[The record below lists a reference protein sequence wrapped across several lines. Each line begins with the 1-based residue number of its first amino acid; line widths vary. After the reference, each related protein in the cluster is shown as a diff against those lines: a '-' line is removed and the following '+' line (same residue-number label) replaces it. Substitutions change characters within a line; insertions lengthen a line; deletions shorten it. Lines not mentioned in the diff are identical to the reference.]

1 MTEGTIGDFWTKV
14 DPRHLGILLGCSH
27 GGTLFPHN
35 FPTSLPLRT
44 LYHISMY
51 CFKCYFCLLAD
62 RGYFPDAF
70 FSWTWAMESL
80 TRVTRSW
87 SFRPEGCKGER
98 PSSVKD
104 ARMARQYPLIASFS
118 GVRCSST
125 ARLMGRT

>member
-70 FSWTWAMESL
+70 FTSFFQIL
-80 TRVTRSW
+80 TAHCNIKIVVTR
-87 SFRPEGCKGER
+87 R
-98 PSSVKD
+98 
-104 ARMARQYPLIASFS
+104 RMYPCPKPTASFEKIDTIEVNKGS
-118 GVRCSST
+118 KLCNQMDIWRENS
-125 ARLMGRT
+125 R

>member
-62 RGYFPDAF
+62 RGYFPDAKKRLIEQ
-70 FSWTWAMESL
+70 AYEQAEAAGIVEL
-80 TRVTRSW
+80 NEDEAGPYATR
-87 SFRPEGCKGER
+87 
-98 PSSVKD
+98 
-104 ARMARQYPLIASFS
+104 
-118 GVRCSST
+118 
-125 ARLMGRT
+125 